1 MTNNDKVG
9 SKVDLLN
16 TAELTGFLPD
26 LTRLGLIEELGSTK
40 QLYLS
45 RGHKGSGNAMNQL
58 KDQFHVVHYN
68 DWLGRNFAFYKFN
81 RFRKAQVLANVNHE

>member
-16 TAELTGFLPD
+16 TAQLTGFLPD
-26 LTRLGLIEELGSTK
+26 LTRLGLIEESSTK

-45 RGHKGSGNAMNQL
+45 RGHKGSGNAMIESTKGSVSRSPLQ
-58 KDQFHVVHYN
+58 
-68 DWLGRNFAFYKFN
+68 
-81 RFRKAQVLANVNHE
+81 

>member
-1 MTNNDKVG
+1 MREGRNLLRLLTILETMTNNEKVG

-45 RGHKGSGNAMNQL
+45 RGHKGSGNAMIESTKGSVSCSPLQ
-58 KDQFHVVHYN
+58 
-68 DWLGRNFAFYKFN
+68 
-81 RFRKAQVLANVNHE
+81 